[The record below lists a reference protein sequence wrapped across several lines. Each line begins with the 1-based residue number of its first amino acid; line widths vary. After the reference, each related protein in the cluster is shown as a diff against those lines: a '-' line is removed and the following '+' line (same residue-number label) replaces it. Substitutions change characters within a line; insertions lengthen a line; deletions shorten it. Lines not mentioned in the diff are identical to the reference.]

1 VNGSVLKNLHIL
13 PSLLGSKAM
22 PNVVIATTM
31 WKKVTGDE
39 GISREDELKR
49 KFWNEMLV
57 DGCRI
62 ERFTDTRDS
71 AWRIIDGP
79 AKTDGAKVL
88 LPHEMVDIRL
98 RLNET
103 GAGVALNREL
113 ARLIKDQKDAARR
126 LTELVNSQD
135 NELVVQELNGRKAEL
150 DETIRKTAAQ
160 LHQMKI
166 PLTRRVR
173 LFLRGRG

>member
-1 VNGSVLKNLHIL
+1 VLKNLHVL
-13 PSLLGSKAM
+13 PNLLGSKAM

-31 WKKVTGDE
+31 WKKVTEEE
-39 GISREDELKR
+39 GIAREKELKS
-49 KFWNEMLV
+49 KFWNDMLA

-62 ERFTDTRDS
+62 ERFTDTYNS
-71 AWRIIDGP
+71 AWEIIDGP
-79 AKTDGAKVL
+79 AKTNGAQVL

-103 GAGVALNREL
+103 GAGIALNKEL
-113 ARLIKDQKDAARR
+113 EKLIKDQKDAARR
-126 LTELVNSQD
+126 LRELVNSQE

-150 DETIRKTAAQ
+150 DETIRRTAAQ

-173 LFLRGRG
+173 LFLKGRG